1 MPHNIIIGK
10 KSYITQALTKFI
22 RNAEIFSANELN
34 KINIEDIRSKKKINL
49 IFNNF
54 YPQRS

>member
-22 RNAEIFSANELN
+22 KNAVIFSANELDKN
-34 KINIEDIRSKKKINL
+34 NIKDIGSKKK
-49 IFNNF
+49 
-54 YPQRS
+54 

>member
-10 KSYITQALTKFI
+10 KSYITRALTKFI
-22 RNAEIFSANELN
+22 RNVEIFSANELN

-49 IFNNF
+49 MNYF
-54 YPQRS
+54 YKCHI

>member
-10 KSYITQALTKFI
+10 KSHITQALTKFI

-34 KINIEDIRSKKKINL
+34 KINIEDIRSKKKNK
-49 IFNNF
+49 FNF
-54 YPQRS
+54 